1 MEQQH
6 NVGIAARALRL
17 VITGLLRV
25 AFKLYFRSINIQ
37 GLERFPQHGSVLLV
51 ANHPN
56 SLLDPAILVTLLP
69 RPIHFGASIIIFKGS
84 FVRILEAFGAIPLVR
99 AQDDRHGET
108 PSGRFARQGET
119 PSRRFA
125 RQGMGGNIGAFKKFS
140 RLLRDGQIVAIF
152 PEGIT
157 QDEPHLAP
165 FKTGPARI
173 ALQAESARDF
183 ALQLAIVPVGLQFEP
198 RRQFRGDAFIRIG
211 EPFAIADLA
220 QTYAEDS
227 HRAAEAL
234 TDRIIAGIERVAYHV
249 ESTDKIPFVERL
261 VDVYF
266 LRARRTGIFGVRG
279 AGVRGELKQ
288 KMAACLNHY
297 VVADPEAVAD
307 IERELKRYERLRDAA
322 GIDRRLLEQPAR
334 LLPGPL
340 APVQAAVE
348 AMVGVGPAL
357 FGCLTSAVPFFL
369 TRMAARRAVRTSKET
384 VLSLSHIL
392 AGAVAFPLVYGLE
405 VAWVWSEFSR
415 AATIA
420 FALLLVPSGL
430 FAWLWW
436 RRMKTLAVNVGGRV
450 ASWMKVEA
458 LARVVAQRN
467 ELLRR
472 MERMRE
478 RYRTEVLGWGP
489 ITFDRGIA
497 WRVVTALA
505 VVAVSVAAAFVFGL
519 RNRPVPGL
527 PTERSPWHLIRQEEP
542 AIVADRLE
550 HDARGAAAAIT
561 ALNHLDIEM
570 REFRAAFIRGE
581 RNFYSQEDEDAIH
594 RLMLTYLNLRTALL
608 RMVWTYRGAHDDWV
622 EGPFESRAFL
632 LAYAS
637 AAALFEKAD
646 IIVSTF
652 ADNKEARRKL
662 NEGDLAWEI
671 PSGTYD
677 LLVGSLAN
685 AAVVSDLRAGLMRF
699 DTLPEAEIPME
710 VTWRTLRDAAARA
723 QPVIERA
730 SRSVGDRKIEM
741 ALMDLRSHTGDSK
754 YLAQSM
760 VSTWIGDFRLK
771 SRPEHTGLISAEQA
785 RELRMVLQPGDI
797 LLERRNWF
805 MSNAFLPGYWPHAA
819 LYLGDP
825 ESLKALGVADDP
837 RVKRNWRAFTEPEAS
852 GHRYA
857 VIEAMSEGV
866 VFTTFEHSVGEAD
879 AVAVLRPRLTDAQRR
894 EMLVRAISHYGKP
907 YDFEFD
913 FFSTDRLVC
922 TEVVYRA
929 LDGMITLP
937 LTPILGRRALPAV
950 GFVKVYAETRGRD
963 DRPFDLVYFLD
974 ADESRGRAVVGSE
987 AVFLETLQRKGVTFL
1002 Q

>member
-1 MEQQH
+1 VEHQH
-6 NVGIAARALRL
+6 NVGIAARGLRL
-17 VITGLLRV
+17 VIGGLLRA
-25 AFKLYFRSINIQ
+25 AFRLYFRSINVHGI
-37 GLERFPQHGSVLLV
+37 ERFPEEGPVLLV

-69 RPIHFGASIIIFKGS
+69 RPVHFGAAIVIFKGP
-84 FVRILEAFGAIPLVR
+84 FVRILEAFGAVPLVR
-99 AQDDRHGET
+99 AQDDR
-108 PSGRFARQGET
+108 PSET

-125 RQGMGGNIGAFKKFS
+125 RQGMGGNISAFKKFA
-140 RLLRDGQIVAIF
+140 RLLRSGEIVAIF

-157 QDEPHLAP
+157 QDDPHLAP

-173 ALQAESARDF
+173 ALQAESAADF
-183 ALQLAIVPVGLQFEP
+183 ALGLHIVPVGLQFEP

-211 EPFAIADLA
+211 EPFTIADLA

-227 HRAAEAL
+227 HRAAEVL
-234 TDRIIAGIERVAYHV
+234 TDRIVAGIERVAYHV
-249 ESTDKIPFVERL
+249 ASTDQIPFVERL

-297 VVADPEAVAD
+297 AVADPEAVAQV
-307 IERELKRYERLRDAA
+307 EHELKRYERLRDAA
-322 GIDRRLLEQPAR
+322 GIDRRVLELPAR

-348 AMVGVGPAL
+348 AIVGIVPAL
-357 FGCLTSAVPFFL
+357 FGFLTNAVPFFV
-369 TRMAARRAVRTSKET
+369 TRTVARRAIRSSKAT
-384 VLSLSHIL
+384 ALSLSHIL
-392 AGAVAFPLVYGLE
+392 TGAVAFPLAYGLE

-415 AATIA
+415 AATII
-420 FALLLVPSGL
+420 FALLLVPGGL
-430 FAWLWW
+430 FTWFWW
-436 RRMKTLAVNVGGRV
+436 QRMQTIAVNVGGRV
-450 ASWMKVEA
+450 ASWMKVDA
-458 LARVVAQRN
+458 LARVIAQRN
-467 ELLRR
+467 ELLHR

-478 RYRTEVLGWGP
+478 RYRKEVLGWGP
-489 ITFDRGIA
+489 IGVDRGIW
-497 WRVVTALA
+497 WRVVTA
-505 VVAVSVAAAFVFGL
+505 VVVVVVSVAAAFVFGL
-519 RNRPVPGL
+519 RNRPIPGL
-527 PTERSPWHLIRQEEP
+527 PTGPSPWHLIRQGEP

-550 HDARGAAAAIT
+550 HDARGAAAAIE
-561 ALNHLDIEM
+561 ALKHLNVEM
-570 REFRAAFIRGE
+570 LEFRAAFVRGE

-594 RLMLTYLNLRTALL
+594 RMMLAYLNIRTALL
-608 RMVWTYRGAHDDWV
+608 RTVWTYRGAHDDAGQ
-622 EGPFESRAFL
+622 GPFESRAFL

-652 ADNKEARRKL
+652 SDNKEARRKL
-662 NEGDLAWEI
+662 NEGDLAWDI
-671 PSGTYD
+671 PAGTYD

-685 AAVVSDLRAGLMRF
+685 ATVVSELRAGTMRF
-699 DTLPEAEIPME
+699 DEMPRAEIPADE
-710 VTWRTLRDAAARA
+710 AWRTLLEAGAEAR
-723 QPVIERA
+723 PVIERA
-730 SRSVGDRKIEM
+730 SRSIGDRKIEL
-741 ALMDLRSHTGDSK
+741 ALMDLRSHTGDSR

-785 RELRMVLQPGDI
+785 SELRKLLQPGDI

-825 ESLKALGVADDP
+825 QPLEDLGVVSDP
-837 RVKRNWRAFTEPEAS
+837 RVERSWKAFTTPDAR

-857 VIEAMSEGV
+857 VIEAISEGV
-866 VFTTFEHSVGEAD
+866 AFTTFEHSVGEAD

-894 EMLVRAISHYGKP
+894 EMVARAFSHYGKP

-929 LDGMITLP
+929 VDGMIALP

-974 ADESRGRAVVGSE
+974 AEESRGRAVVASE
-987 AVFLETLQRKGVTFL
+987 KAFVETLQRKGVTFL